1 MKQAAPSLPQGMLE
15 ASLTNPHATDL
26 ISIAQV
32 LLSQQ
37 AKLSMKNVS
46 SLDICAPLRLAKGN
60 LEMNGGDPSKSMVE
74 ISSFIHIS

>member
-1 MKQAAPSLPQGMLE
+1 MKQAAPSLLQGMLA
-15 ASLTNPHATDL
+15 ASLKNPHATDL

-37 AKLSMKNVS
+37 AKLSMKNAP

-60 LEMNGGDPSKSMVE
+60 LEMNGGDS
-74 ISSFIHIS
+74 I